1 MPHIYFVNA
10 FALVLVFVALA
21 GAQEK
26 TKPARNPVDRVEQI
40 ILQLEHETMEA
51 IKNKDT
57 EALSRILAEDFIF
70 RSPAGPDL
78 TRDQF
83 LNSIK
88 AFPVKVQAIWGEEL
102 KVKVYDQTAVL
113 TGVQRARTASTE
125 GKEEETSA
133 GAFTDIFIRRKG
145 RWLLV
150 LAYSVD
156 LQPTRQ
162 PSKPELPTSK

>member
-1 MPHIYFVNA
+1 MPHIHFVTA
-10 FALVLVFVALA
+10 ITLVLIFVAVA
-21 GAQEK
+21 RAQEK
-26 TKPARNPVDRVEQI
+26 TKPARNTVERVEQK

-83 LNSIK
+83 LSSIK
-88 AFPVKVQAIWGEEL
+88 AFPVKAQAIWGEEL
-102 KVKVYDQTAVL
+102 KVKVYGQTAVL
-113 TGVQRARTASTE
+113 TGVQRARTASAD
-125 GKEEETSA
+125 GEEETSA

-145 RWLLV
+145 RWLMV

-156 LQPTRQ
+156 LQPTQ
-162 PSKPELPTSK
+162 QSSTPELPTSK